1 MDMVL
6 ISDPIDAEQLFKTR
20 VAVARH
26 GEMDRGKWWNT
37 NKALSSTG
45 TMVFKRGFPRTYAF
59 AQARA
64 VIAVARQRCDEHF
77 NPPKSVTLWRLPQEI
92 EERVEALWDV
102 WLDDAAN
109 WSEFFDAI
117 AMPPEGDLASLMRRL
132 GLVDDS
138 DVAAS
143 KDLRRSVE
151 GRSIQLPGTFR
162 STRGE
167 LALLALGFGRSG
179 DKLVVPYARLGDL

>member
-1 MDMVL
+1 M
-6 ISDPIDAEQLFKTR
+6 ITDPIDATQLFKTR

-26 GEMDRGKWWNT
+26 GEMDRAKWWNT

-45 TMVFKRGFPRTYAF
+45 AMVFKRGFPRTHAF

-64 VIAVARQRCDEHF
+64 VFAVAKQRCDEHF
-77 NPPKSVTLWRLPQEI
+77 NPPKSATLWRLPQEI
-92 EERVEALWDV
+92 EEQVEAVWDV
-102 WLDDAAN
+102 WLDDAAK

-117 AMPPEGDLASLMRRL
+117 AMPLEGDLASLMRRL
-132 GLVDDS
+132 GLVNDS

-151 GRSIQLPGTFR
+151 GRSIQLPGTFG
-162 STRGE
+162 STRRE
-167 LALLALGFGRSG
+167 LALLALGFERGG
-179 DKLVVPYARLGDL
+179 DRLVVPYARLGGL